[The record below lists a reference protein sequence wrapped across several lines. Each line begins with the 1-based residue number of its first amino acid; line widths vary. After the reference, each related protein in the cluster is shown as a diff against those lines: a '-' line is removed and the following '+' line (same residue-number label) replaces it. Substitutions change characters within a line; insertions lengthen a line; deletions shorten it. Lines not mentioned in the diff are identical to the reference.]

1 MKAKT
6 HSFYPC
12 NQLTLID
19 HVIFGN
25 GFPCGMQPISTFSPS
40 ITLNCVG
47 VMRLT
52 VGASNISRKKR
63 DDLRYKVN
71 EDKCSVS
78 CRYNKYQ
85 YTRYTKP
92 LDTLLLIHLNINI
105 LSNYRVQ

>member
-1 MKAKT
+1 MCLPCGGADKVKAKT

-52 VGASNISRKKR
+52 VGASKISRKKR

-71 EDKCSVS
+71 MRISAV
-78 CRYNKYQ
+78 YHV
-85 YTRYTKP
+85 
-92 LDTLLLIHLNINI
+92 DTISISIHDIQNHLILC
-105 LSNYRVQ
+105 Y